1 MKILLRVGII
11 ELIRRENMKCPGQDL
26 RFWKPGDIFDTQCPK
41 CGRRVEFFKDE
52 VRRKCRCGHEIVN
65 PKLDFGCAQ
74 WCPHAEQCVG
84 TLPEDVKE
92 KQKAEQKDLLRE
104 RISMEMKKYFGTDFK
119 RVNHALKV
127 AKVAEQIL
135 KMEGGHPLVVMGAAY
150 LHDIGIREAEKKH
163 GSPSGHYQE
172 MEGSAIAREIL
183 ERLNVQK
190 ELVEEICDIIG
201 HHHHPREEETLNFQI
216 LYEADGLVNVEE
228 EGISKDPKRLE
239 ALIEKVFRTVTGKQL
254 AEKLSLSP
262 PH

>member
-1 MKILLRVGII
+1 
-11 ELIRRENMKCPGQDL
+11 MKCPGQDL

-41 CGRRVEFFKDE
+41 CGGRVEFFKDE

-74 WCPHAEQCVG
+74 WCPYAEQCIGAV
-84 TLPEDVKE
+84 PEDVKE
-92 KQKAEQKDLLRE
+92 KQKAEQKELLRE
-104 RISMEMKKYFGTDFK
+104 RISLEMKKYFGTDFK

-150 LHDIGIREAEKKH
+150 LHDIGIHEAERKY

-172 MEGSAIAREIL
+172 MEGPAIAKEIL

-190 ELVEEICDIIG
+190 DMVDEICDIIG
-201 HHHHPREEETLNFQI
+201 HHHCPREEETLNFQI
-216 LYEADGLVNVEE
+216 FYEADGLVNIEE
-228 EGISKDPKRLE
+228 EGISKDPKNLQ
-239 ALIEKVFRTVTGKQL
+239 AMIEKVFRTVTGKQL
-254 AEKLSLSP
+254 AEKLFLA
-262 PH
+262 